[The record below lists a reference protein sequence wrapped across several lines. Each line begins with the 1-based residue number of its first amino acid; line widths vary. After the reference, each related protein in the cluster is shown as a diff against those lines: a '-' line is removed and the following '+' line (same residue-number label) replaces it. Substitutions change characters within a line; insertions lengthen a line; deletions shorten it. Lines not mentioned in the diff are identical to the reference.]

1 MMPSST
7 FAAVNVGFAGL
18 GRMGLPMARRILAAE
33 FSLAVWNRTPARAE
47 ELAVQGARVAATP
60 RDVAVGA
67 EVVVTM
73 LTDAQAVEDVL
84 LGEKGV
90 FAGLAPGGVV
100 VDMSTIGPV
109 AARAF
114 AAGARSRGLS
124 FVDAPVGGSVRQ
136 AEQGTL
142 TAMVGGDAA
151 ALQRAKPVLA
161 AMTKTH
167 VHLGP
172 SGAGAAMKLANNA
185 IVAITHEAIAEA
197 LVFAEHQG
205 IARESAYE
213 VLTNAAVASPLLL
226 YKRAAFLD
234 PANEAVMFT
243 IALMRKDVDLA
254 LELARNQ
261 GVALPATSAARD
273 VLDAACAAG
282 LADDDVARVVDVIAG
297 G

>member
-1 MMPSST
+1 
-7 FAAVNVGFAGL
+7 
-18 GRMGLPMARRILAAE
+18 MGLPMAQRILAAE
-33 FSLAVWNRTPARAE
+33 FSLAVWNRTPTRAE
-47 ELAVQGARVAATP
+47 ALAAQGARVAATP
-60 RDVAVGA
+60 RDVARGA
-67 EVVVTM
+67 EVVITM
-73 LTDAQAVEDVL
+73 LTDARAVEDVL
-84 LGEKGV
+84 LGEQGV

-109 AARAF
+109 AARAL
-114 AAGARSRGLS
+114 AAEARSRGSS

-136 AEQGTL
+136 AEQGAL
-142 TAMVGGDAA
+142 TAMVGGEAA
-151 ALQRAKPVLA
+151 ALERAKPVLA
-161 AMTKTH
+161 AMTKSH

-213 VLTNAAVASPLLL
+213 VLANAAVASPLLL

-234 PANEAVMFT
+234 PANEPVMFT

-254 LELARNQ
+254 LELAREQ
-261 GVALPATSAARD
+261 DVALPATSAARE
-273 VLDAACAAG
+273 VLDAACVAG
-282 LADDDVARVVDVIAG
+282 LADGDVARVMDVIARG
-297 G
+297 RRDH

>member
-67 EVVVTM
+67 
-73 LTDAQAVEDVL
+73 
-84 LGEKGV
+84 
-90 FAGLAPGGVV
+90 
-100 VDMSTIGPV
+100 
-109 AARAF
+109 
-114 AAGARSRGLS
+114 
-124 FVDAPVGGSVRQ
+124 
-136 AEQGTL
+136 
-142 TAMVGGDAA
+142 
-151 ALQRAKPVLA
+151 
-161 AMTKTH
+161 
-167 VHLGP
+167 
-172 SGAGAAMKLANNA
+172 AMKLANNA

-213 VLTNAAVASPLLL
+213 VFTNAAVASPLLL
-226 YKRAAFLD
+226 YKRAAFLE
-234 PANEAVMFT
+234 PASEPVMFT

-273 VLDAACAAG
+273 VLDAAYAAG